1 MRNHHRVPNR
11 GGDGFSCFHLWWVR
25 GRAAC
30 SIAHPIFSQSTFCN
44 TSCSVGVR
52 LSFNNV
58 FRKCAISSGKFASR
72 KAFIV
77 VSNNLLR
84 SKCFQDDYAA

>member
-1 MRNHHRVPNR
+1 MRSHRRLCWVR
-11 GGDGFSCFHLWWVR
+11 GDGFSCFHLWWVR
-25 GRAAC
+25 RRAVC
-30 SIAHPIFSQSTFCN
+30 SITHPIFSQSTFCN

-52 LSFNNV
+52 LSFNNM

-77 VSNNLLR
+77 VSNNRLR
-84 SKCFQDDYAA
+84 SNCFQDDYAA

>member
-1 MRNHHRVPNR
+1 M
-11 GGDGFSCFHLWWVR
+11 
-25 GRAAC
+25 
-30 SIAHPIFSQSTFCN
+30 
-44 TSCSVGVR
+44 
-52 LSFNNV
+52 

-84 SKCFQDDYAA
+84 STCFQDDYAA

>member
-1 MRNHHRVPNR
+1 MRSHRRLCWVR
-11 GGDGFSCFHLWWVR
+11 GDGFSCFHLFWVR
-25 GRAAC
+25 GRAVC
-30 SIAHPIFSQSTFCN
+30 SIAHPIFSQS

-52 LSFNNV
+52 LSFNNM